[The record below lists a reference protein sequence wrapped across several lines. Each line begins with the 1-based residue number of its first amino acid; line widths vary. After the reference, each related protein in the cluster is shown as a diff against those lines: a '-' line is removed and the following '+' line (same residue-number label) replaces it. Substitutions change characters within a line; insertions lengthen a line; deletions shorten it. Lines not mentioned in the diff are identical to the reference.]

1 MTAPKI
7 LLVDDDAAV
16 RESLKFTLELEGF
29 SVEAFASAEALTAFG
44 GPEEPACFILDY
56 RLPGVDG
63 LSLLRALRSLGVAAP
78 AIVITSN
85 PSRDMRARAAA
96 LDTVLIEKPL
106 LGDELVS
113 AVRASLPMMGT
124 TA

>member
-1 MTAPKI
+1 MAAPKI

-16 RESLKFTLELEGF
+16 RASLKFTLELEGF

-78 AIVITSN
+78 AVVITSN
-85 PSRDMRARAAA
+85 PNRDLRARAAA
-96 LDTVLIEKPL
+96 LGTTLVEKPL
-106 LGDELVS
+106 LGDELVC
-113 AVRASLPMMGT
+113 AVRAAIPIVG
-124 TA
+124 AAA